1 MSDAQT
7 TQTASPCGCEQTT
20 PAASPCCGGQDSA
33 SAASACCGP
42 SSAQPV
48 ADVPAPAAAPRRLNV
63 ELLVI
68 DLESC
73 ARCVPTGEQLR
84 NAIQLVAP
92 AADAMDIGIT
102 YRETVVQSAEEAKA
116 RALVSSPTIRINGRD
131 IDQDIRESECE
142 SCGDLTEGNV
152 SIDCREWHYKGEVY
166 SAAPLPFLIETLMGA
181 MTKIDEMPTVTPEPL
196 QELPANLVTYFANKK
211 PAAGSGCCC

>member
-1 MSDAQT
+1 MSDART
-7 TQTASPCGCEQTT
+7 TQTSPCCGEQTV
-20 PAASPCCGGQDSA
+20 PAASPCCGGQASA
-33 SAASACCGP
+33 PAASACCGP
-42 SSAQPV
+42 SSTQAV
-48 ADVPAPAAAPRRLNV
+48 VDAPAAQATPRRLNV

-102 YRETVVQSAEEAKA
+102 YRETVVQTAEEAKA
-116 RALVSSPTIRINGRD
+116 RALLSSPTIRINGRD

-142 SCGDLTEGNV
+142 SCGDLTEDEV
-152 SIDCREWHYKGEVY
+152 SVDCREWHYRGQVY
-166 SAAPLPFLIETLMGA
+166 SAAPLQFLVEALMDA
-181 MTKIDEMPTVTPEPL
+181 LVRIDEMSPVTPEPL
-196 QELPANLVTYFANKK
+196 HELPANLATYFANKK

>member
-1 MSDAQT
+1 MSDDQT
-7 TQTASPCGCEQTT
+7 Q
-20 PAASPCCGGQDSA
+20 
-33 SAASACCGP
+33 SACCSG
-42 SSAQPV
+42 SSCCGDSSPAQTAV
-48 ADVPAPAAAPRRLNV
+48 AEAPATAATPRRLNV

-102 YRETVVQSAEEAKA
+102 YRETVVQTAEEAKA

-142 SCGDLTEGNV
+142 SCGDLTGGGV
-152 SIDCREWHYKGEVY
+152 SVDCREWHYRGQVY
-166 SAAPLPFLIETLMGA
+166 SAAPLPFLVEALMDA
-181 MTKIDEMPTVTPEPL
+181 MVRIDEMPTVTPEAL

-211 PAAGSGCCC
+211 PAAGSCCC